1 MVQVIN
7 KIKNLIFQDV
17 KNENETKKVA
27 VILRLNSLLMCM
39 YYVCLSIIF
48 MVAGQGRLILLCVVC
63 FLVFI
68 LPFYFTY
75 INRTKLAVILTQL
88 LILGSILVFVVEF
101 GGDFGIHYF
110 IYTMLIL
117 NFTTNYL
124 SSSRKILV
132 AIGLGII
139 QLIFQSFAG
148 VSVIGQVLSGGAMV
162 VLHVINTFYI
172 FMTMVAALIFV
183 SKESVEMESKLIR
196 YNEKMQH
203 LASVDPLTGLL
214 NRRSMKEYLE
224 RQKKQCR
231 DGSIGTM
238 SIALGDIDFFKNVND
253 TYGHDCGDMVLKNM
267 AEIFRQFMED
277 KGKVSRWGGEE
288 FLLVFGDCNGDDALI
303 QLTRLLSQ
311 IRKNEMI
318 YKDQKIKVTM
328 TFGLEEVNVRK
339 SMEDDI
345 HEADRKLYLGKD
357 GGRNQIVY

>member
-1 MVQVIN
+1 MVQMMVR
-7 KIKNLIFQDV
+7 IKDLVFQDV

-39 YYVCLSIIF
+39 YFVCLSVVF
-48 MVAGQGRLILLCVVC
+48 VVEQRRFTLLCVLC
-63 FLVFI
+63 FFAFF

-75 INRTKLAVILTQL
+75 INQTKLAVIFTQFL
-88 LILGSILVFVVEF
+88 LLGSIFVFVVEF

-124 SSSRKILV
+124 SSSRKALV

-148 VSVIGQVLSGGAMV
+148 INAVGQILSGAAIV
-162 VLHVINTFYI
+162 AIHVINTFYI

-183 SKESVEMESKLIR
+183 SKESVEMESKLVR

-203 LASVDPLTGLL
+203 LASVDPLTGLW

-224 RQKKQCR
+224 AQKKQCR
-231 DGSIGTM
+231 DGNIGTM
-238 SIALGDIDFFKNVND
+238 SIALGDIDFFKKVND
-253 TYGHDCGDMVLKNM
+253 TYGHDCGDAVLKNM
-267 AEIFRQFMED
+267 AVIFRQFMED

-288 FLLVFGDCNGDDALI
+288 FLLVFRDCNGDDALI
-303 QLTRLLSQ
+303 QLSKLLTL
-311 IRKNEMI
+311 IRKNEII

-328 TFGLEEVNVRK
+328 TFGLVEVNFRK
-339 SMEDDI
+339 GIEEDI
-345 HEADRKLYLGKD
+345 HEADRKLYLGKE